1 MIKLSS
7 QLMLDIIAAEM
18 NLPVDQ
24 LWLRNQN
31 KKIPNDDKLY
41 IVAGIVDS
49 QPYSNSTDFEG
60 TGDTYTETQTLVVK
74 ENIQIDVFS
83 KGLVAAQRAWEVLA
97 AMHSLFSQQMQESNN
112 FKIFRLPTS
121 FSDISS
127 VEGGSQINRYTM
139 IVVAHVWYRKTKA
152 LSQIGGS
159 YYDDFTQ
166 RVDDDK
172 SIGTPEGVIE
182 FEINSTGIVK

>member
-1 MIKLSS
+1 MNKLSS
-7 QLMLDIIAAEM
+7 QIILDILAAEM
-18 NLPVDQ
+18 NLPTEQ

-31 KKIPNDDKLY
+31 KLIQNDDKLY

-49 QPYSNSTDFEG
+49 QPYSNSNDLEG
-60 TGDTYTETQTLVVK
+60 SGSAYTETQTVVIK

-83 KGLVAAQRAWEVLA
+83 KGLAAAQRAWEVLA
-97 AMHSLFSQQMQESNN
+97 ALHSLFSQQVQESNN

-172 SIGTPEGVIE
+172 SIGEPEGIVE
-182 FEINSTGIVK
+182 FEINSTGVH